1 MKFSST
7 TLLALSF
14 NSGAWFA
21 LGKVPI
27 SRYEML
33 AAGDGTEASPYGE
46 VLSLDPFNGKV
57 FIEAHNQTFGVS
69 GTPITIELFANVTAN
84 VSCNEGTLLANSSK
98 NSISTDYYKYEGA
111 PAAYTPTTSDG
122 IIGVADFSI
131 QDFQGADVGIFI
143 VTDSPTSISNPSSN
157 DKCACPGGRPIKKSK
172 EDFGDVM
179 LDDDINC
186 WDISQVTDL
195 SWVFYGKGEF
205 NKNLDCWDTSGA
217 TNMKDMF
224 SYAKKFNQPLDTWDV
239 SSVIDMGYMF
249 ASTDVFNQPIDSW
262 NIRKVTSFKYMFG
275 YARAFSQCLASWPDK
290 VMLYSNTNL
299 MFSSSLCSFKETV
312 SNKAWC
318 QTAAQG
324 CMLNS
329 QSRRLSG
336 TYGTINLCVRTS
348 IKMQIDG
355 GSNYVSFVDSH
366 LKVNVD
372 LASDFKTFNQSVTIV
387 ATDAQTQEE
396 TIVKSVDVESFLC
409 EKNGADTNTTKYKIG
424 QDFSVCVRP
433 TAGYISDYNV
443 AGFSNVTCGYRTLI
457 SNGQVGPL
465 TEVAAGNS
473 TQGNVASFTS
483 VVISGY
489 FDGGQTSFTCSGTA
503 VLSYLGR
510 RLATSFSHAFLDKQ
524 DSFRGLQES
533 TIPEEIP
540 FATSIQL
547 LNDNLDIE
555 GIAAPAFTASHGG
568 WNLFI
573 VCAAV
578 VIASVI

>member
-131 QDFQGADVGIFI
+131 QDFQGAGVGIFT
-143 VTDSPTSISNPSSN
+143 VTP
-157 DKCACPGGRPIKKSK
+157 
-172 EDFGDVM
+172 
-179 LDDDINC
+179 
-186 WDISQVTDL
+186 
-195 SWVFYGKGEF
+195 
-205 NKNLDCWDTSGA
+205 
-217 TNMKDMF
+217 
-224 SYAKKFNQPLDTWDV
+224 
-239 SSVIDMGYMF
+239 
-249 ASTDVFNQPIDSW
+249 
-262 NIRKVTSFKYMFG
+262 
-275 YARAFSQCLASWPDK
+275 
-290 VMLYSNTNL
+290 
-299 MFSSSLCSFKETV
+299 
-312 SNKAWC
+312 
-318 QTAAQG
+318 QT
-324 CMLNS
+324 
-329 QSRRLSG
+329 RRLSGTYGTYKYWIPDLVSVGVHFSDSKTVG

-443 AGFSNVTCGYRTLI
+443 AGFSNVTCGYRTLV

-510 RLATSFSHAFLDKQ
+510 RLATSFSHAFLDTQ

>member
-131 QDFQGADVGIFI
+131 QDFQGADVGIFT

-172 EDFGDVM
+172 GDFGDVNVM
-179 LDDDINC
+179 QSDDINC

-195 SWVFYGKGEF
+195 SNAFAFKMDF
-205 NKNLDCWDTSGA
+205 NKNLDCWDTSGV
-217 TNMKDMF
+217 TDMNRMF
-224 SYAKKFNQPLDTWDV
+224 QNAYKFNQPLDTWDV
-239 SSVIDMGYMF
+239 SSVTNMSYMF
-249 ASTDVFNQPIDSW
+249 SNAGDFNQQVDSW
-262 NIRKVTSFKYMFG
+262 NIRKVTAFKFMFS

-290 VMLYSNTNL
+290 ASSNSLKVGMFLSTKCPNTNTG
-299 MFSSSLCSFKETV
+299 SPT
-312 SNKAWC
+312 WC
-318 QTAAQG
+318 QSG
-324 CMLNS
+324 CTS
-329 QSRRLSG
+329 QTRRLSG

-443 AGFSNVTCGYRTLI
+443 AGFSNVTCGYRTLV

-510 RLATSFSHAFLDKQ
+510 RLATSFSHAFLDTQ

>member
-1 MKFSST
+1 MSSLT
-7 TLLALSF
+7 S
-14 NSGAWFA
+14 
-21 LGKVPI
+21 
-27 SRYEML
+27 
-33 AAGDGTEASPYGE
+33 
-46 VLSLDPFNGKV
+46 VLMV
-57 FIEAHNQTFGVS
+57 
-69 GTPITIELFANVTAN
+69 
-84 VSCNEGTLLANSSK
+84 
-98 NSISTDYYKYEGA
+98 
-111 PAAYTPTTSDG
+111 
-122 IIGVADFSI
+122 
-131 QDFQGADVGIFI
+131 
-143 VTDSPTSISNPSSN
+143 
-157 DKCACPGGRPIKKSK
+157 
-172 EDFGDVM
+172 
-179 LDDDINC
+179 
-186 WDISQVTDL
+186 
-195 SWVFYGKGEF
+195 
-205 NKNLDCWDTSGA
+205 LDCFTLG
-217 TNMKDMF
+217 
-224 SYAKKFNQPLDTWDV
+224 
-239 SSVIDMGYMF
+239 
-249 ASTDVFNQPIDSW
+249 
-262 NIRKVTSFKYMFG
+262 
-275 YARAFSQCLASWPDK
+275 
-290 VMLYSNTNL
+290 
-299 MFSSSLCSFKETV
+299 
-312 SNKAWC
+312 
-318 QTAAQG
+318 
-324 CMLNS
+324 
-329 QSRRLSG
+329 
-336 TYGTINLCVRTS
+336 VRTS

-443 AGFSNVTCGYRTLI
+443 AGFSNVTCGYRTLV

-510 RLATSFSHAFLDKQ
+510 RLATSFSHAFLDTQ